1 MRRAR
6 YQRGSLRRIKRK
18 DGTKVWEY
26 RWRETQQDGTRK
38 RRSTIVGSIDD
49 YPTESLAQAE
59 VDDLRLN
66 INPFTTQPV
75 KDISVGA
82 LVNHYREHE
91 LPDVFFKDEPDRISD
106 DERRKSW
113 STQDTYDGYLRKWIL
128 PRWRSYRLSEVKAV
142 AVEQWLKRLCF
153 ESGEPLEKGSKAK
166 I

>member
-26 RWRETQQDGTRK
+26 RWREAQSDGIRK
-38 RRSTIVGSIDD
+38 RRSMIVGSIED

-66 INPFTTQPV
+66 INPFTTQQI

-91 LPDVFFKDEPDRISD
+91 LPDIFFKDEP
-106 DERRKSW
+106 
-113 STQDTYDGYLRKWIL
+113 L
-128 PRWRSYRLSEVKAV
+128 PSRE
-142 AVEQWLKRLCF
+142 
-153 ESGEPLEKGSKAK
+153 
-166 I
+166 